1 MNSLRKT
8 FINQRKQLFLF
19 LKACIST
26 RSLQIAHLFFFIL
39 LIYILIEWQHEN
51 NLYRNIGHTTRIHA
65 ENLSDT
71 SVVKE
76 AMTSINDLMQSRHQL
91 FRGQEIHSW
100 KQNVFQSV
108 DIDLMYGSGAC
119 GGYSKVLAR
128 TLQLQ
133 GLDVRIGQL
142 KTLGYGYGGHIII
155 EYYSK
160 TLHKWVF
167 VDPLFKLIVR
177 QKNGDW
183 ASVKQ
188 VAKNYDQ
195 YKNQMPDEF
204 NERYKFDNVR
214 YTNWDKWGGIVKPF
228 YFLSKFFNGQKYADT
243 ICLRMYRLSTFPL
256 LFWSLQA
263 GYMIVLMIG
272 FLRFR
277 RENPISNLQ

>member
-1 MNSLRKT
+1 MNSLRK
-8 FINQRKQLFLF
+8 ILIEQRIQLWSF

-26 RSLQIAHLFFFIL
+26 QRLKLAHMFFFVL
-39 LIYILIEWQHEN
+39 LVYILIEWQHEN
-51 NLYRNIGHTTRIHA
+51 NLYRNIGHTTRMHA
-65 ENLSDT
+65 ENKSDT
-71 SVVKE
+71 SIVKE
-76 AMTSINDLMQSRHQL
+76 AMVSINDIMQSRHEL
-91 FRGQEIHSW
+91 FRGEEIHSW
-100 KQNVFQSV
+100 KQTVFQSV

-133 GLDVRIGQL
+133 GLNVRIGQL

-183 ASVKQ
+183 ASVKE
-188 VAKNYDQ
+188 VAKHYDH
-195 YKNQMPDEF
+195 YKNQMPEEF
-204 NERYKFDNVR
+204 NQRYKFDDVR
-214 YTNWDKWGGIVKPF
+214 YTNWDKWGGIVKPY
-228 YFLSKFFNGQKYADT
+228 YFLSKFFSGKNYADT

-256 LFWSLQA
+256 LFWSLEA
-263 GYMIVLMIG
+263 AYFIVLVVG
-272 FLRFR
+272 FFRFR
-277 RENPISNLQ
+277 AKTATKI

>member
-8 FINQRKQLFLF
+8 LIKQRKQIYLFLRR
-19 LKACIST
+19 CIST
-26 RSLQIAHLFFFIL
+26 QRLQVAHFFFFIL
-39 LIYILIEWQHEN
+39 LVYILIEWQHEN

-65 ENLSDT
+65 ENLNDT

-76 AMTSINDLMQSRHQL
+76 AMISINDIMQSRHQL

-100 KQNVFQSV
+100 KQTVFQSV

-167 VDPLFKLIVR
+167 VDPLFKLIIR

-188 VAKNYDQ
+188 VAKQFDL
-195 YKNQMPDEF
+195 YKSQMPSEF
-204 NERYKFDNVR
+204 KNRYRFDDVR
-214 YTNWDKWGGIVKPF
+214 YTNWDKWGGIVKPY
-228 YFLSKFFNGQKYADT
+228 YFLSKFFNGKKYADT

-256 LFWSLQA
+256 LFWSLQS
-263 GYMIVLMIG
+263 GYLIILIIG

>member
-1 MNSLRKT
+1 MNSLRKILT
-8 FINQRKQLFLF
+8 KQRMQLWLF

-26 RSLQIAHLFFFIL
+26 QRLKLAHMFFLVL
-39 LIYILIEWQHEN
+39 LVYILIEWQHEN

-65 ENLSDT
+65 ENSSDT
-71 SVVKE
+71 SIVKE
-76 AMTSINDLMQSRHQL
+76 AMVSINDIMQSRHEL

-100 KQNVFQSV
+100 KQTVFQSV

-133 GLDVRIGQL
+133 GLNVRIGQL
-142 KTLGYGYGGHIII
+142 KTLGFGYGGHIII

-160 TLHKWVF
+160 TLQKWVF

-183 ASVKQ
+183 ASVKE
-188 VAKNYDQ
+188 VAKHYDH

-204 NERYKFDNVR
+204 NEHYKFDDVR
-214 YTNWDKWGGIVKPF
+214 YTNWDKWGGIVKPY
-228 YFLSKFFNGQKYADT
+228 YFFSKFLNGKNYADT

-263 GYMIVLMIG
+263 AYFILLVIG
-272 FLRFR
+272 FFRFR
-277 RENPISNLQ
+277 AKTAIKI

>member
-1 MNSLRKT
+1 M
-8 FINQRKQLFLF
+8 QLWSF

-26 RSLQIAHLFFFIL
+26 QRLKLAHMFFFVL
-39 LIYILIEWQHEN
+39 LVYILIEWQHEN

-65 ENLSDT
+65 ENSSDT
-71 SVVKE
+71 SIVKE
-76 AMTSINDLMQSRHQL
+76 AMVSINDIMQSRHEL

-100 KQNVFQSV
+100 KQTVFQSV

-133 GLDVRIGQL
+133 GLNVRIGQL

-160 TLHKWVF
+160 TLKKWVF

-183 ASVKQ
+183 ASVKE
-188 VAKNYDQ
+188 VATHYDH
-195 YKNQMPDEF
+195 YKNQMPEEF
-204 NERYKFDNVR
+204 NQRYKFDDVR
-214 YTNWDKWGGIVKPF
+214 YTNWDKWGGIVKPY
-228 YFLSKFFNGQKYADT
+228 YFLSKFFNGKNYADT

-263 GYMIVLMIG
+263 AYFIVLVVG
-272 FLRFR
+272 FFRFR
-277 RENPISNLQ
+277 AKTATKI

>member
-1 MNSLRKT
+1 M
-8 FINQRKQLFLF
+8 
-19 LKACIST
+19 
-26 RSLQIAHLFFFIL
+26 FFFVL
-39 LIYILIEWQHEN
+39 LVYILIEWQHEN
-51 NLYRNIGHTTRIHA
+51 NLYRNIGHTTRMHA
-65 ENLSDT
+65 ENKSDT
-71 SVVKE
+71 SIVKE
-76 AMTSINDLMQSRHQL
+76 AMVSINDIMQSRHEL

-100 KQNVFQSV
+100 KQTVFQSV

-133 GLDVRIGQL
+133 GLNVRIGQL

-183 ASVKQ
+183 ASVKE
-188 VAKNYDQ
+188 VAKHYDH
-195 YKNQMPDEF
+195 YKNQMPEEF
-204 NERYKFDNVR
+204 NQRYKFDDVR
-214 YTNWDKWGGIVKPF
+214 YTNWDKWGGIVKPY
-228 YFLSKFFNGQKYADT
+228 YFLSKFFNGKDYADT

-256 LFWSLQA
+256 LFWSLEA
-263 GYMIVLMIG
+263 AYFILLMIG
-272 FLRFR
+272 FFRFR
-277 RENPISNLQ
+277 SKNRIQ

>member
-1 MNSLRKT
+1 MNSLRKILT
-8 FINQRKQLFLF
+8 KQRMQLWLF

-26 RSLQIAHLFFFIL
+26 QRLKLAHMFFFVL
-39 LIYILIEWQHEN
+39 LVYILIEWQHEN

-65 ENLSDT
+65 ENSSDT
-71 SVVKE
+71 SIVKE
-76 AMTSINDLMQSRHQL
+76 AMVSINDIMQSRHEL
-91 FRGQEIHSW
+91 FRGEEIHSW
-100 KQNVFQSV
+100 KQTVFQSV

-133 GLDVRIGQL
+133 GLNVRIGQL

-160 TLHKWVF
+160 TLQKWVF

-183 ASVKQ
+183 ASVKE
-188 VAKNYDQ
+188 VAKHYDH
-195 YKNQMPDEF
+195 YKNQLPEEF
-204 NERYKFDNVR
+204 NQRYKFDDVR
-214 YTNWDKWGGIVKPF
+214 YTNWDKWGGIVKPY
-228 YFLSKFFNGQKYADT
+228 YFLSKFFNGKDYADT

-256 LFWSLQA
+256 LFWSLEA
-263 GYMIVLMIG
+263 AYFILLMIG
-272 FLRFR
+272 FFRFR
-277 RENPISNLQ
+277 SKNRIQ